1 MAYLKKND
9 LVIIRTG
16 TGETIQ
22 SRVVDI
28 SFRRYRKRVRDRKT
42 GEERSLDGLNLPMV
56 GTYNVQ
62 NALAAVAIAS
72 VYVVFRFIEMRF
84 ILKENKPLKLLA
96 RDTLLVYLSVLLGNF
111 VMEQLGGMKLADKVP
126 QVFTNEPNF

>member
-1 MAYLKKND
+1 MPTS
-9 LVIIRTG
+9 II
-16 TGETIQ
+16 
-22 SRVVDI
+22 
-28 SFRRYRKRVRDRKT
+28 
-42 GEERSLDGLNLPMV
+42 
-56 GTYNVQ
+56 
-62 NALAAVAIAS
+62 LAAVAIAS

-96 RDTLLVYLSVLLGNF
+96 RDTLLVYLSVLLGNL